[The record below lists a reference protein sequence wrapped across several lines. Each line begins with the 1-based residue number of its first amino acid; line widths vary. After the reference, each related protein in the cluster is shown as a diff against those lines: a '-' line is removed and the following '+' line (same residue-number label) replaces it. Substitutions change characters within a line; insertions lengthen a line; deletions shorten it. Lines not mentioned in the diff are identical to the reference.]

1 MRYVIVSDSHG
12 YHTHLDEV
20 LYSMGHVDGVFHLG
34 DVEDRETDIEA
45 QIDCPLFIVCGNN
58 DSEMFLPREREVF
71 VGEHK
76 VFMTHGHYYHVHFGV
91 KDLVKEAKKRG
102 CDIAMFGHT
111 HSPFQ
116 QVVDGVLVLNP
127 GSVTFPRT
135 AERRPTYMMM
145 EVPSSG
151 PVKVSLRYADE
162 S

>member
-20 LYSMGHVDGVFHLG
+20 LYSMGHVDGV
-34 DVEDRETDIEA
+34 
-45 QIDCPLFIVCGNN
+45 
-58 DSEMFLPREREVF
+58 
-71 VGEHK
+71 
-76 VFMTHGHYYHVHFGV
+76 
-91 KDLVKEAKKRG
+91 
-102 CDIAMFGHT
+102 
-111 HSPFQ
+111 
-116 QVVDGVLVLNP
+116 LVLNP

-135 AERRPTYMMM
+135 AEHRPTYMMM